1 MLILNLKTTKHSE
14 HTPLSAY
21 HLNSDT
27 DYSQCLCV
35 SLKIGKYRQI
45 FYVITRKNGKKEK
58 RVTINTSV
66 SWFYSLN
73 SWSHKD

>member
-27 DYSQCLCV
+27 DYSQCL
-35 SLKIGKYRQI
+35 
-45 FYVITRKNGKKEK
+45 YVTNILCDQKKE
-58 RVTINTSV
+58 
-66 SWFYSLN
+66 W
-73 SWSHKD
+73 

>member
-73 SWSHKD
+73 S